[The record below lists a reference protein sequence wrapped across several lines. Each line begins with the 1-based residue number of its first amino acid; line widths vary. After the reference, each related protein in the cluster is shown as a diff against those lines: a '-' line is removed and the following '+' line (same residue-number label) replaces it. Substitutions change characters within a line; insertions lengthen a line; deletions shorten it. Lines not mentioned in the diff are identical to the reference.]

1 MKKFYMIL
9 AAIALMAMTA
19 QAQVWD
25 NIEVG
30 DWENAETYNGSYFD
44 MAPTNFYLAHTGAQ
58 MLFTPDILAKMN
70 GKQNV
75 IIKAMYFMFYDES
88 FEEISRNVK
97 IYFLETDATEFARN
111 EEGAKQF
118 FPLGE
123 QVWEEDPIYD
133 LSWNYG
139 EDYMIRFPMNYAFT
153 PGKSLLVTIVFD
165 AEDDDNCTSGSDY
178 APFYT
183 SGIRG
188 KAMTYTNNWTS
199 FMEYVQGNDFPDVT
213 NGCGTNVDLPL
224 TRIQYTYEEP
234 IVDQVGAPTFEGY
247 TEDGIY
253 GYGVYIHPTTEGSN
267 IMYRVFI
274 EEDGEWVLVT
284 DWTEY
289 LGVPMEIWMDQ
300 VDAKYRIEAYAY
312 IGQVTSNTVA
322 YEYQVEPMT
331 SISEMNAGKTV
342 AGVRYFNVAGQE
354 MTEANGLTIVVTT
367 YTDGTTSTAK
377 VVK

>member
-1 MKKFYMIL
+1 MKKFFTLI
-9 AAIALMAMTA
+9 AAATMMFAA
-19 QAQVWD
+19 
-25 NIEVG
+25 
-30 DWENAETYNGSYFD
+30 NAETLDLCMGGS
-44 MAPTNFYLAHTGAQ
+44 LAGA
-58 MLFTPDILAKMN
+58 L
-70 GKQNV
+70 
-75 IIKAMYFMFYDES
+75 
-88 FEEISRNVK
+88 
-97 IYFLETDATEFARN
+97 
-111 EEGAKQF
+111 
-118 FPLGE
+118 
-123 QVWEEDPIYD
+123 PIYG
-133 LSWNYG
+133 LW
-139 EDYMIRFPMNYAFT
+139 
-153 PGKSLLVTIVFD
+153 VD
-165 AEDDDNCTSGSDY
+165 AENTTGQMIYPADMLEDMVGNEITGVR
-178 APFYT
+178 FYT
-183 SGIRG
+183 SVNAYEAFGLEPENGDYDYVRFYNATIQLSLKVVDELG
-188 KAMTYTNNWTS
+188 FTVEEAMVGATPVATAQPEFGDRYMTFVLDEPFAYEGGNLLVECKVIEAGTYGSCYWWVEAVDGYTPGYY
-199 FMEYVQGNDFPDVT
+199 EYESYSGLVGYTVSYLPAVT
-213 NGCGTNVDLPL
+213 F
-224 TRIQYTYEEP
+224 TYQEGQITPPEP
-234 IVDQVGAPTFEGY
+234 PVVDQVGAPTFEGY